1 MGPTPLILVVDDDAL
16 NRELMISILH
26 ALDYRSLVVNSAAK
40 ALQIAQDKRPALII
54 SDINMPNMDGFEL
67 IRRLKELPLTATIPI
82 ILISGIQGSPQ
93 ERQQAREVGAAALFI
108 RGNNINDLAELIEQ
122 LLPND

>member
-1 MGPTPLILVVDDDAL
+1 MGSTPLILVVDDDAL

-26 ALDYRSLVVNSAAK
+26 ALDYQSMVVNSGAK
-40 ALQIAQDKRPALII
+40 AIQIAQDKLPALII

-67 IRRLKELPLTATIPI
+67 IRRLKQLPLTARIPI
-82 ILISGIQGSPQ
+82 ILMSGIQGSPQ

-108 RGNNINDLAELIEQ
+108 RGNNINDLADLIQQ